1 MNEGDLLGTW
11 LEAFIQMFPRVIFPL
26 NSWRLSTTSVSPHF
40 LVYVASLPY
49 PPPGL
54 FHLHLNVYCGPSTKS
69 SASKEGGKAQRSKES
84 HVSVLLCV
92 PASLLQMNVCMCVS
106 FPSTKVLK
114 VLCKT
119 APNWTHGKTQ
129 KKECDL
135 CSEGIH
141 LGTSGT
147 KYQPFIDPCTHH
159 LACDHTNTS
168 EVPWVSVST
177 LTKRSLKEI
186 HWKQLLFFSIWGSKV
201 GIFLQILNTI
211 ILKSY
216 IKNYNSLQLASI
228 IYSDNEKSQ
237 VPMSVWGSF
246 CYGIS
251 HKPDWL
257 WLYSVAE
264 DGP

>member
-129 KKECDL
+129 KKRVWPL
-135 CSEGIH
+135 LWRYTFRHKWHQISTIYWSVH
-141 LGTSGT
+141 TSSGMWPH
-147 KYQPFIDPCTHH
+147 KHF
-159 LACDHTNTS
+159 
-168 EVPWVSVST
+168 
-177 LTKRSLKEI
+177 
-186 HWKQLLFFSIWGSKV
+186 WGSLGFCVHTDQAVSKGDPLETTAFFFYLGVQSRYIFTDIKYNHTKV
-201 GIFLQILNTI
+201 L
-211 ILKSY
+211 
-216 IKNYNSLQLASI
+216 
-228 IYSDNEKSQ
+228 
-237 VPMSVWGSF
+237 
-246 CYGIS
+246 
-251 HKPDWL
+251 H
-257 WLYSVAE
+257 
-264 DGP
+264 